1 MIQKVRFGDYELSRL
16 MLGTVQFGLNYGIA
30 NKAGQP
36 SLARV
41 RDILMC
47 AYEGGVNALDT
58 AAGYGE
64 SEEVLGKALR
74 ELKITDKMV
83 IETKV
88 THLAPEY
95 SSAKAVDEVVEESVV
110 RSLKRLG
117 LERLPICLF
126 HAEDNFHYIESLL
139 KLKDKGLVEHVGSS
153 VMTMAATRKI
163 LESGYAQAVQVP
175 ANVLDHRFIDA
186 GIFSLAKKIGAA
198 VFVRSIY
205 LQGLILMPENEIL
218 PELRDVIPV
227 RGKLESLAAEAG
239 MSLAELAVRYVLTI
253 DGAGCV
259 LVGVDT
265 VEQMRENIAMFSKGP
280 LDLELMT
287 AVTQAV
293 PTLADTILMPN
304 KWSKRMPDAK
314 AERR

>member
-1 MIQKVRFGDYELSRL
+1 

-36 SLARV
+36 SLANV
-41 RDILMC
+41 RDILAC

-58 AAGYGE
+58 AAAYGE
-64 SEEVLGKALR
+64 SEEVLGKALS
-74 ELKITDKMV
+74 ELKIADKMI

-88 THLAPEY
+88 AHLAPEY

-110 RSLKRLG
+110 RSLKRLR

-126 HAEDNFHYIESLL
+126 HAEENYQYIESLL

-153 VMTMAATRKI
+153 VMTPAATRKI
-163 LESGYAQAVQVP
+163 LESGYAQAIQVP
-175 ANVLDHRFIDA
+175 TNILDHRFIDE
-186 GIFSLAKKIGAA
+186 GIFSLAKKLKAA

-218 PELRDVIPV
+218 PELKDVIPV
-227 RGKLESLAAEAG
+227 RRKLESLAAEAG
-239 MSLAELAVRYVLTI
+239 MSLAELAVRYVLAI

-265 VEQMRENIAMFSKGP
+265 VDQMRENITMFSKGP
-280 LDLELMT
+280 LDQELMN

-293 PTLADTILMPN
+293 PTLSDVILMPN
-304 KWSKRMPDAK
+304 KWSKRMAAPK
-314 AERR
+314 IERR